1 MDTAEK
7 RVAHLANRK
16 KLLGSVAVLGV
27 AAAVAGLGTF
37 STFSDSTSPVSTQ
50 ITSGVVSLSLTDN
63 GAVATVPF
71 QGGTFLAGDSQSKPL
86 DLVNDGNTAMAS
98 VTMASSA
105 TASSALD
112 TDAVNGLQ
120 LTVTSCS
127 VPWTGSAGSWTCGG
141 TTRSFY
147 SGRIV
152 TTQVLTGAASLAA
165 GGVDHLLLTATLPS
179 TASGST
185 FQNVS
190 STLSFVF
197 TGAQRSG
204 SAR

>member
-1 MDTAEK
+1 MEAA
-7 RVAHLANRK
+7 RNRLADLAARK

-37 STFSDSTSPVSTQ
+37 STFTDSTSPVNTQ

-71 QGGTFLAGDSQSKPL
+71 QGGTFLAGDSQSHPL
-86 DLVNDGNTAMAS
+86 DLVNDGNTAMTS

-112 TDAVNGLQ
+112 TDTANGLQ
-120 LTVTSCS
+120 LAVKSCS
-127 VPWTGSAGSWTCGG
+127 VPWTGSGASWSCSG
-141 TTRSFY
+141 TTRTFY
-147 SGRIV
+147 TGPIV
-152 TTQVLTGAASLAA
+152 TSQVLTGAASLAA
-165 GGVDHLLLTATLPS
+165 GGVDHLLLTASLPS

>member
-1 MDTAEK
+1 MEAA
-7 RVAHLANRK
+7 RNRLADLAARK

-37 STFSDSTSPVSTQ
+37 STFTDSTSPVSTQ

-63 GAVATVPF
+63 GATATMPF
-71 QGGTFLAGDSQSKPL
+71 QGGTFLAGDSQSHPL
-86 DLVNDGNTAMAS
+86 DLVNDGNTAMTS

-112 TDAVNGLQ
+112 TDTTNGLQ

-127 VPWTGSAGSWTCGG
+127 VPWTGSGGSWSCSG
-141 TTRSFY
+141 TTRTFY
-147 SGRIV
+147 AGPIV
-152 TTQVLTGAASLAA
+152 TSQVLSGAASLAA

-204 SAR
+204 SAH